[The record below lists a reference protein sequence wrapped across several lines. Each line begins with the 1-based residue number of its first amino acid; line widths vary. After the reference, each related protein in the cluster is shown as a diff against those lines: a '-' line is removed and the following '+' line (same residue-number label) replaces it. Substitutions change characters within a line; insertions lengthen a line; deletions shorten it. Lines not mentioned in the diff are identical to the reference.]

1 MDALLHLIEHYGLWV
16 VLFAVLADQGGLP
29 VPAVPVLVV
38 AGAMTAQAGEPVWP
52 LLAVAVAASL
62 VADGLWYAAGR
73 RYGSVLL
80 RLMCRLSL
88 SPDSCSGSARGIYA
102 RWGAPSLI
110 VAKFIPGFAALAT
123 VMAGQ
128 MRTGAFRFAFHDG
141 LGALLW
147 AGTAVTLGV
156 VFDDAV
162 GELLLELE
170 SLGRIGLGLLLAALA
185 GFIAWKLWQ
194 RQRFLRLL
202 RMARISVD
210 ELQQRFEDG
219 RTPQVLDVRPAQQR
233 DASGWIP
240 GAVLMAEL
248 GTLAFDPEQDVVV
261 YCDCPD
267 EASAAWLARQL
278 HARGFRNVRPLTGG
292 FEAWHARGLPVARM
306 EQAAVAR
313 ATAIDAR

>member
-1 MDALLHLIEHYGLWV
+1 MDVLLHLIEHYGLWV
-16 VLFAVLADQGGLP
+16 VFLAVLADQGGLP
-29 VPAVPVLVV
+29 VPAVPPLVI
-38 AGAMTAQAGEPVWP
+38 AGAMTAQAGDPVWP
-52 LLAVAVAASL
+52 ILAVAVVASV
-62 VADGLWYAAGR
+62 VADGIWYAAGR

-88 SPDSCSGSARGIYA
+88 SPDSCSGSAHGIYA
-102 RWGAPSLI
+102 RWGAPSLV

-128 MRTGAFRFAFHDG
+128 MRTGAFRFAFYDG

-147 AGTAVTLGV
+147 AGSAVALGV
-156 VFDDAV
+156 VFRDAV

-185 GFIAWKLWQ
+185 AFIAWKAWQ

-202 RMARISVD
+202 RMARISVE
-210 ELQQRFEDG
+210 ELRERIEG
-219 RTPQVLDVRPAQQR
+219 GLAPQVLDVRPAQQR
-233 DASGWIP
+233 AVSGWIP
-240 GAVLMAEL
+240 GAVLVAEL
-248 GTLAFDPEQDVVV
+248 GELALDPHQDVVI

-267 EASAAWLARQL
+267 EASAARLARRL

-292 FEAWHARGLPVARM
+292 FEAWHARGLPVAR
-306 EQAAVAR
+306 EDDTPVAHVVVQS
-313 ATAIDAR
+313 A